1 MPHNRDAGSSA
12 AISYL
17 ERLAIPMKY
26 TYTAIPDSHI
36 QEASLAILA
45 LIRRGAHQPVAMDQ
59 GRRPASRRC
68 SEDDARV
75 CSEVQRREDRA
86 SRSCRRCGP
95 PDEEL

>member
-26 TYTAIPDSHI
+26 TYPAIPDSHI

-45 LIRRGAHQPVAMDQ
+45 LIRRGAYQPVAMD
-59 GRRPASRRC
+59 
-68 SEDDARV
+68 
-75 CSEVQRREDRA
+75 
-86 SRSCRRCGP
+86 
-95 PDEEL
+95 